1 MNHLKSLAVLAVL
14 TAAPLFSFAQ
24 NANALVIF
32 PSGDHYQYD
41 HNHDRRWNEIHEREW
56 LRHHEREIR
65 EHREREYRE
74 HRWNH

>member
-24 NANALVIF
+24 NANAWVIF

-41 HNHDRRWNEIHEREW
+41 QHHDRRWNEIREHEWRKRHEREV
-56 LRHHEREIR
+56 REYHEHEHHE
-65 EHREREYRE
+65 H
-74 HRWNH
+74 HWNH